1 MINFNLFVLPFFL
14 GLIYVLIVTGQ
25 SWYRWIKALPAIDK
39 VKFISGIRHPRQV
52 LSALKEVFLEV
63 LIHRRMW
70 KRNPM
75 LGYMHMSFALGWFL
89 LIILGNIESRF
100 YSGTHLNAPYYPI
113 FLKFFIHDKLVIFFE
128 VYSVPGF
135 FRFLMD
141 FLLLFVLSGLVL
153 AIIKRQ
159 KSKWFGMKRTTEFQ
173 LTDIVS
179 LTCLWLI
186 FPMRL
191 LAESYTAG
199 YYGSGGGFLTQTLG
213 NILVRILPVPS
224 GFFAYSLWWIY
235 SLTLGIFFITLPY
248 SRYWHIPTEILLIFF
263 RHFGIQPK
271 KWHSGFS
278 DVEVQACSRC
288 GVCIDVC
295 QLNDAG
301 INDSQA
307 VYFIRDVRDKYVP
320 EKISRKCLLCGRCR
334 EACPVG
340 INSDSLRLI
349 KRRELVSGQ
358 AADYSWLDPDS
369 YETSFQSVPS
379 KQCEVIYFSGCM
391 SHLTPSI
398 IRAMKG
404 IMEQA
409 GISYFHLDEDR
420 SVCCGRPLM
429 IAGKDR
435 QAHDLIEFNK
445 KLIRHTKAKI
455 LVTSCPICYRV
466 FKEEYN
472 LPIRIQHHTQFILD
486 LVKTGKIPLQGKFK
500 KVAYHDPCDLGRG
513 SGVYEA
519 PRELIGKVADL
530 VPVEQEAKNA
540 MCCGGSLALFEASQQ
555 QRNAMTAAALDI
567 LIEGGPDTIVTA
579 CPMCKKTFEKQSPVE
594 VKDIAEL
601 IYKALPKPAYYS
613 VSDQSHQAKSYADEL
628 I

>member
-14 GLIYVLIVTGQ
+14 GLIYVVFAIGQ

-39 VKFISGIRHPRQV
+39 VRFMAGIRNPWQV
-52 LSALKEVFLEV
+52 LSSLKEIFLEA

-70 KRNPM
+70 KRNPL

-89 LIILGNIESRF
+89 LIVFGNIESRL
-100 YSGTHLNAPYYPI
+100 YSGVHLNAPYYPI

-128 VYSVPGF
+128 IYSVPGF

-153 AIIKRQ
+153 ALIKRK
-159 KSKWFGMKRTTEFQ
+159 KSTWFGLKRTTEFQ
-173 LTDIVS
+173 LTDVVS

-191 LAESYTAG
+191 IAESFTAG
-199 YYGSGGGFLTQTLG
+199 YYGSGGGFMTQPLG
-213 NILVRILPVPS
+213 NFLVWIMPLRDDLV
-224 GFFAYSLWWIY
+224 AYSLWWGY
-235 SLTLGIFFITLPY
+235 SLVLGIFFITLPY
-248 SRYWHIPTEILLIFF
+248 SRYMHIPTEVLLIFF
-263 RHFGIQPK
+263 RHFGIQPG
-271 KWHSGFS
+271 KWYSSFS
-278 DVEVQACSRC
+278 DVEVQSCSRC

-301 INDSQA
+301 IHDSQA
-307 VYFIRDVRDKYVP
+307 VYFIRNVRDRYVP
-320 EKISRKCLLCGRCR
+320 EEISRKCLVCGRCQ
-334 EACPVG
+334 EVCPVG
-340 INSDSLRLI
+340 ISADSLRLI

-358 AADYSWLDPDS
+358 ASDFS
-369 YETSFQSVPS
+369 YLPPRQGLSPRQGDV
-379 KQCEVIYFSGCM
+379 VYFAGCM

-409 GISYFHLDEDR
+409 GVSYIHLDDDA

-435 QAHDLIEFNK
+435 QANGLIEYNK
-445 KLIRHTKAKI
+445 QLIRQTRAKI

-466 FKEEYN
+466 FREEYN
-472 LPIRIQHHTQFILD
+472 LPIRIQHHTQFILE
-486 LVKTGKIPLQGKFK
+486 LVKTGKIPLQGFFK
-500 KVAYHDPCDLGRG
+500 KVSYHDPCDLGRG

-519 PRELIGKVADL
+519 PRELIAKIADL
-530 VPVEQEAKNA
+530 VPVAQEANNSL
-540 MCCGGSLALFEASQQ
+540 CCGGSLGIFEASQD
-555 QRNAMTAAALDI
+555 QRNMMTAAALGVLLEYQPD
-567 LIEGGPDTIVTA
+567 LIATA
-579 CPMCKKTFEKQSPVE
+579 CPLCKKTFEKQSPVE

-601 IYKALPKPAYYS
+601 IFAALPKPAVYCS
-613 VSDQSHQAKSYADEL
+613 ASDQSHPAGSFADEL
-628 I
+628 ISG

>member
-14 GLIYVLIVTGQ
+14 GLIYVVIAIGK
-25 SWYRWIKALPAIDK
+25 SWYRWIKKLPAIDK
-39 VKFISGIRHPRQV
+39 VRFMSGIRSPGQIFA
-52 LSALKEVFLEV
+52 ALKEVFLEG

-70 KRNPM
+70 KQNPL

-89 LIILGNIESRF
+89 LIVLGNIESRF

-113 FLKFFIHDKLVIFFE
+113 FLKFFIHDRLVIFFE
-128 VYSVPGF
+128 VFSVPGI

-153 AIIKRQ
+153 ALIKRRR
-159 KSKWFGMKRTTEFQ
+159 SNWFGMKRTTAFQ

-179 LTCLWLI
+179 LGSLWLI

-199 YYGSGGGFLTQTLG
+199 YYGSGGGFLTQPLG
-213 NILVRILPVPS
+213 DFLVWIVPFRDDFVAY
-224 GFFAYSLWWIY
+224 GLWWGYSLV
-235 SLTLGIFFITLPY
+235 LGIFFITLPY
-248 SRYWHIPTEILLIFF
+248 SRYMHIPTEILLIFF
-263 RHFGIQPK
+263 RHFGIQPG
-271 KWHSGFS
+271 KWYSSFS

-295 QLNDAG
+295 QLNEAG
-301 INDSQA
+301 IHDSQA
-307 VYFIRDVRDKYVP
+307 VYFIRGVRDKYVP
-320 EKISRKCLLCGRCR
+320 EEISRKCLVCGRCQ

-340 INSDSLRLI
+340 ISTDSLRLI

-358 AADYSWLDPDS
+358 ASDFSYLAPRPGATPRLDEPPR
-369 YETSFQSVPS
+369 QG
-379 KQCEVIYFSGCM
+379 EVVYFAGCM

-398 IRAMKG
+398 IRAMTG
-404 IMEQA
+404 IMEHA
-409 GISYFHLDEDR
+409 GISFTHLDADK
-420 SVCCGRPLM
+420 SVCCGRPLKL
-429 IAGKDR
+429 AGKDR
-435 QAHDLIEFNK
+435 QANELVEFNK
-445 KLIRHTKAKI
+445 KLIRRTGAKT

-466 FKEEYN
+466 FREEYN

-486 LVKTGKIPLQGKFK
+486 LVKTGNISFEGDFK

-519 PRELIGKVADL
+519 PRDLIGHFAIS
-530 VPVEQEAKNA
+530 VPVSQEANKA
-540 MCCGGSLALFEASQQ
+540 LCCGGSLGMFEASQG
-555 QRNAMTAAALDI
+555 QRNTMTAGVLDI
-567 LIEGGPDTIVTA
+567 LLQAQPDVLATA
-579 CPMCKKTFEKQSPVE
+579 CPLCKKTLEKQSPVA

-601 IYKALPKPAYYS
+601 VYESLPRSVYCS
-613 VSDQSHQAKSYADEL
+613 VSGQSHPVKSYEDE
-628 I
+628 

>member
-14 GLIYVLIVTGQ
+14 GLLYMVATLGKG
-25 SWYRWIKALPAIDK
+25 WYRWIKALPAIDK
-39 VKFISGIRHPRQV
+39 VKFVAGIRHPWQI
-52 LSALKEVFLEV
+52 LSALKEVVMESLV
-63 LIHRRMW
+63 HRRMW
-70 KRNPM
+70 KRNPL

-89 LIILGNIESRF
+89 LIVCGNFESRL
-100 YSGTHLNAPYYPI
+100 YSGVHINAPYYPI

-128 VYSVPGF
+128 VFSVPGF

-153 AIIKRQ
+153 AIIKRR

-173 LTDIVS
+173 LTDFVS

-199 YYGSGGGFLTQTLG
+199 YYGSGGGFMTQPLG
-213 NILVRILPVPS
+213 NLLVNITPLPSDHV
-224 GFFAYSLWWIY
+224 AYSMWWGY
-235 SLTLGIFFITLPY
+235 SLVLGIFFITLPY
-248 SRYWHIPTEILLIFF
+248 SRYMHIPTEILLIFF

-271 KWHSGFS
+271 KWYSSFS

-301 INDSQA
+301 ISDSQA
-307 VYFIRDVRDKYVP
+307 VYFIRGVRDKYVA
-320 EKISRKCLLCGRCR
+320 EGISGKCLVCGRCQ

-340 INSDSLRLI
+340 ISTDSLRLI
-349 KRRELVSGQ
+349 KRRELTSGQ
-358 AADYSWLDPDS
+358 ASDF
-369 YETSFQSVPS
+369 SFLQQVAPR
-379 KQCEVIYFSGCM
+379 QGVGEVVYFAGCM

-409 GISYFHLDEDR
+409 GISYIHLDESG

-429 IAGKDR
+429 LAGKDS
-435 QAHDLIEFNK
+435 QAHELVEYNK
-445 KLIRHTKAKI
+445 KLIRLTQAKL
-455 LVTSCPICYRV
+455 LVTSCPICYR
-466 FKEEYN
+466 FFRSEYN
-472 LPIRIQHHTQFILD
+472 LPVQIQHHSQFILD
-486 LVKTGKIPLQGKFK
+486 LVKTGKIPLQGHFK
-500 KVAYHDPCDLGRG
+500 NVAYHDPCDLGRG

-519 PRELIGKVADL
+519 PRELLSKVADI
-530 VPVEQEAKNA
+530 VPVAHQAAKA
-540 MCCGGSLALFEASQQ
+540 MCCGGSLGIFGVSEQ
-555 QRNAMTAAALDI
+555 QRNAMTTGALEI
-567 LIEGGPDTIVTA
+567 LLQNQPDLLATA
-579 CPMCKKTFEKQSPVE
+579 CPLCKKTFEKQSPVD

-601 IYKALPKPAYYS
+601 VYEALPKPAYYS
-613 VSDQSHQAKSYADEL
+613 ASAQSHPAESCAVES

>member
-14 GLIYVLIVTGQ
+14 GLIYVVIAIGK
-25 SWYRWIKALPAIDK
+25 SWYQWIKTLPAVDK
-39 VKFISGIRHPRQV
+39 VKFMAGIRHPRQV
-52 LSALKEVFLEV
+52 FAALKEVFLES

-70 KRNPM
+70 KRNPL

-89 LIILGNIESRF
+89 LIVLGNIESRF
-100 YSGTHLNAPYYPI
+100 YSGVHLNAPYYPI

-128 VYSVPGF
+128 IFSVPGF

-153 AIIKRQ
+153 ALIKRQ
-159 KSKWFGMKRTTEFQ
+159 KSRWFGMKRTTAYQ
-173 LTDIVS
+173 LTDLVS

-191 LAESYTAG
+191 LAESFTAG
-199 YYGSGGGFLTQTLG
+199 YYGSGGGFMTQPLG
-213 NILVRILPVPS
+213 NFLVSIMPLPDDLVAYAMWW
-224 GFFAYSLWWIY
+224 GYSLA
-235 SLTLGIFFITLPY
+235 LGIFFITLPF
-248 SRYWHIPTEILLIFF
+248 SRYMHIPTEVLLIFF

-271 KWHSGFS
+271 KWYSSIS
-278 DVEVQACSRC
+278 DIEVQACSRC

-295 QLNDAG
+295 QLSDAG
-301 INDSQA
+301 IHDSQA
-307 VYFIRDVRDKYVP
+307 VYFIRGVRDKYVP
-320 EKISRKCLLCGRCR
+320 EVISRKCLVCGRCQ

-340 INSDSLRLI
+340 ISTDSLRLI

-358 AADYSWLDPDS
+358 ASDF
-369 YETSFQSVPS
+369 SFLHTGNAPSLQS
-379 KQCEVIYFSGCM
+379 EVVYFSGCM

-409 GISYFHLDEDR
+409 GISFLHLDEDR

-435 QAHDLIEFNK
+435 QAHDLMEFNK
-445 KLIRHTKAKI
+445 QLIRSTRAKT

-472 LPIRIQHHTQFILD
+472 LPVRIQHHTQFILD
-486 LVKTGKIPLQGKFK
+486 LVKTGKIPLQGYFK

-519 PRELIGKVADL
+519 PRQLISKIADL
-530 VPVEQEAKNA
+530 VPVSNEANNA
-540 MCCGGSLALFEASQQ
+540 MCCGGSLGIFEASQQ
-555 QRNAMTAAALDI
+555 QRNAMTAGALDI
-567 LIEGGPDTIVTA
+567 LLQGQPDIIATG
-579 CPMCKKTFEKQSPVE
+579 CPLCKKTFEKQSPVA

-601 IYKALPKPAYYS
+601 VYEALPKPAYYS
-613 VSDQSHQAKSYADEL
+613 SSGQSRPAVSFAGEL